1 MNTIEREV
9 EMNWTEDITAMIVGA
24 SGIMSTVI
32 AFVAGHKNAKRA
44 DTDNKG
50 AELENVV
57 QAITI
62 WQDTANNL
70 VTDVRDL
77 NAKHALVV
85 NELSTLH
92 VTHQACEKHNRE
104 LSERLV
110 KLESAVCDIKTKVE

>member
-1 MNTIEREV
+1 
-9 EMNWTEDITAMIVGA
+9 
-24 SGIMSTVI
+24 MSAVI

-62 WQDTANNL
+62 WQDTANKL
-70 VTDVRDL
+70 VADVRDL

-85 NELSTLH
+85 NELSTLRYLH
-92 VTHQACEKHNRE
+92 DECERHKSI
-104 LSERLV
+104 LSGRV
-110 KLESAVCDIKTKVE
+110 KDLESAVCIINTKVNE